1 MKENH
6 STHFKKPQFSVDSVL
21 FTVLDKTL
29 KVLLVKRANSP
40 FHGRW
45 GLPGGFVDID
55 KDDNV
60 GMTARRKLIEKTGL
74 NPRYLEQL
82 QVFSGMSRDP
92 RGFSITSAYYALVTH
107 EGVKS
112 NIQTVEEAR
121 WIDISTLPSL
131 AVAFDHKT
139 IIETAHQRLQQNYTN

>member
-60 GMTARRKLIEKTGL
+60 GMTARRKLIEK
-74 NPRYLEQL
+74 QL
-82 QVFSGMSRDP
+82 
-92 RGFSITSAYYALVTH
+92 TNAYN
-107 EGVKS
+107 KKPF
-112 NIQTVEEAR
+112 IQ
-121 WIDISTLPSL
+121 
-131 AVAFDHKT
+131 
-139 IIETAHQRLQQNYTN
+139 